1 MAKTFG
7 YRRQEIVHKQPSIED
22 MLTRWP
28 ALFQMEEV
36 CFQMQG
42 TVSLFLRGE
51 GLNIFVNAN
60 GVHEHS

>member
-1 MAKTFG
+1 
-7 YRRQEIVHKQPSIED
+7 